1 LSVLLAR
8 ELDELIGHVAC
19 ADDDRDRAV
28 AVAQS
33 NDVAFERG
41 ASLGSFDRRIAT

>member
-1 LSVLLAR
+1 LCVLLAR
-8 ELDELIGHVAC
+8 ELDELIGHV